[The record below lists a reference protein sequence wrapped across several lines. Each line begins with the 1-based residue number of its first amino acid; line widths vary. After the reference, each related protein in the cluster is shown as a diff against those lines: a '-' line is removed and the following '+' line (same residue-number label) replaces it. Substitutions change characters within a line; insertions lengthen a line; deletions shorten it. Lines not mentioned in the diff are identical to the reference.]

1 MAILANS
8 ANHFRRVCKSGSEE
22 FGTDV
27 LFCESTKI
35 FSVENKICIFTINDK
50 QISMQEDSG
59 ATVSVVP
66 SYIWKRMG
74 EPKLRK
80 PTRRFIAYDGYI
92 VNNLSKFT
100 ASIEL
105 DGIYLLADL
114 EVIDSIKTFGLLGRD
129 LLRSLCDMSQVVA
142 APAQADNF
150 LPAIKGVK
158 ARMELLKDA
167 KRMFCRARPVPLA
180 MEDEIGR
187 ELDRLESQGIISKC
201 VDPGWIILHLWYGFI
216 NLRERYVCA

>member
-1 MAILANS
+1 
-8 ANHFRRVCKSGSEE
+8 
-22 FGTDV
+22 
-27 LFCESTKI
+27 
-35 FSVENKICIFTINDK
+35 
-50 QISMQEDSG
+50 MQDSG
-59 ATVSVVP
+59 ATVSVVS

-80 PTRRFIAYDGYI
+80 STRRLTAYDGHI
-92 VNNLSKFT
+92 MNNLGKFT

-105 DGIYLLADL
+105 DGKYLLADL
-114 EVIDSIKTFGLLGRD
+114 EVIDSRKTFRLLGRD
-129 LLRSLCDMSQVVA
+129 LSWSSCDMSHVVA
-142 APAQADNF
+142 TPAQVDNC

-180 MEDEIGR
+180 LEDEIGR

-201 VDPGWIILHLWYGFI
+201 GG
-216 NLRERYVCA
+216 